1 MNMKKIN
8 CLFLRNCTI
17 EPLEDSL
24 IEYLKKFNIDIK
36 PFFSDYDNIVQASL
50 DENFIKKKKIDVIVV
65 LLWVPNFSDI
75 LANQLQS
82 STGKKVNEE
91 IKRHK
96 EFVQIVSNNL
106 KKIKL
111 PVIWTSSILPNDS
124 VYGFFDYKFKLSYE
138 NIQNILNEDIKK
150 IIMDKNNFYFFDL
163 SKSENKIGTQNF
175 YDERLWYSIK
185 SPFSY
190 EGFGEIAKNLGEIFN
205 GIYSKRAKCLVLDC
219 DNVLW
224 GGIVGENGLANI
236 KIRNPNG
243 DSEYLD
249 FQKEVLNLYNSGIIL
264 SICSKNNLKDVEDV
278 FKKRKDMLLKLDYFT
293 VVKANWNNKADN
305 IIEISKELN
314 IGLDSMVFVDDSKFE
329 INLIKKFIPE
339 VKTIH
344 LDINESEKNRQKLLD
359 SKFFTTSNLTNEDK
373 LRNKMYKAE
382 IKRTKLKEKI
392 VNINDYLKSL
402 DLQII
407 VRNPN
412 KDDLKRVEQM
422 TQRTNQFNL
431 TTKRLNEFDVQSL
444 NKSKNHFI
452 YLLEA
457 RDKFGYYGICG
468 LSVINY
474 QNNSASIEIFLMSCR
489 VIGRGIENLFLS
501 EILKKVSVI
510 QKKIVKFTAKYL
522 PTKKNNQ
529 VENFYEDNGF
539 SIKSVK
545 NNKKEYIIKK
555 MDLKKIKQTNH
566 ITLKKR
572 FS

>member
-96 EFVQIVSNNL
+96 EFLKIVSNNL

-111 PVIWTSSILPNDS
+111 PVIWASSILPNDS
-124 VYGFFDYKFKLSYE
+124 VYGFFDYKFKLSYK

-150 IIMDKNNFYFFDL
+150 IIMDKDNFYFFDL
-163 SKSENKIGTQNF
+163 SKSENKIGTKNF

-264 SICSKNNLKDVEDV
+264 SICSKNNLKDVEEV

-314 IGLDSMVFVDDSKFE
+314 IGLDSIVFVDDSKFE

-359 SKFFTTSNLTNEDK
+359 SKYFTTSNLTNEDK
-373 LRNKMYKAE
+373 LRNRMYKAE

-468 LSVINY
+468 LSVIRH
-474 QNNSASIEIFLMSCR
+474 QNNLASIEIFLMSCR

-501 EILKKVSVI
+501 EILQKV
-510 QKKIVKFTAKYL
+510 FLTL
-522 PTKKNNQ
+522 F
-529 VENFYEDNGF
+529 ENFRKIF
-539 SIKSVK
+539 SMICGKFA
-545 NNKKEYIIKK
+545 I
-555 MDLKKIKQTNH
+555 
-566 ITLKKR
+566 
-572 FS
+572 

>member
-50 DENFIKKKKIDVIVV
+50 DENFIKKEKIDVIVV

-96 EFVQIVSNNL
+96 EFLQIVSNNL

-150 IIMDKNNFYFFDL
+150 IIMDKDNFYFFDL
-163 SKSENKIGTQNF
+163 SKSENKIGTKNF

-190 EGFGEIAKNLGEIFN
+190 EGFREIAKNLGEIFN

-264 SICSKNNLKDVEDV
+264 SICSKNNLKDVEEV

-359 SKFFTTSNLTNEDK
+359 SKFFTTSSLTNEDK

-407 VRNPN
+407 VRNPY

-468 LSVINY
+468 LSVISH
-474 QNNSASIEIFLMSCR
+474 QNNLASIEIFLMSCR

-501 EILKKVSVI
+501 EILKKVTLI
-510 QKKIVKFTAKYL
+510 KKKIVKFKAKYL

-545 NNKKEYIIKK
+545 NNKKEYIIKTI
-555 MDLKKIKQTNH
+555 DLKKIKQTNH
-566 ITLKKR
+566 ITIKKK